1 MKQLMADGRNS
12 NETNSSVSFFP
23 NFSYSYSFFKL
34 CPISE
39 KC

>member
-1 MKQLMADGRNS
+1 MKQLTADGRNS
-12 NETNSSVSFFP
+12 NETSSSVSFFP
-23 NFSYSYSFFKL
+23 NFSYSFFKL